1 MRMCVMCLSVNGRK
15 PRPILELPPLFGVP
29 APFGALQ
36 VAVIP
41 FSSQL
46 PLLSLCTY
54 ADAPHVYDHIK
65 RETFP
70 TLNECRSGTDDASVE
85 QHWTVVR

>member
-1 MRMCVMCLSVNGRK
+1 MHVCHVPVCQWEEAT
-15 PRPILELPPLFGVP
+15 PYFGAP

-46 PLLSLCTY
+46 LLLSLCIY
-54 ADAPHVYDHIK
+54 ADTAHVYDHIK

-70 TLNECRSGTDDASVE
+70 TLNQCRSGTDDASVE